1 MSKKRILLVED
12 NAKLQ
17 AMNKSMLEKQGFSV
31 NIALTLSQAWELLDS
46 FKPDAIILDRGMPDG
61 DGADFLAKLR
71 ENSRIPVVMLTGYKQ
86 RTEVQVGYDSGCDD
100 YITKPFDFDLLV
112 LRLNIL
118 LKRAEEVPE
127 TLTRGGLTL
136 KLTSQEAFMN
146 GVNLRLPPN
155 EYKLLQF
162 FIQNERRELSGDY
175 LYESVWGQ
183 PMIGAPT
190 ALRVAVSHLRKK
202 LADSGYFIITTRGS
216 GYSFE
221 SYEP

>member
-1 MSKKRILLVED
+1 MNKKRILLVED
-12 NAKLQ
+12 NATLQ

-31 NIALTLSQAWELLDS
+31 SIALTLSQAWELLDK

-71 ENSRIPVVMLTGYKQ
+71 KDSRIPVVMLTGYKQ
-86 RTEVQVGYDSGCDD
+86 RTEVQAGYDSGCDD
-100 YITKPFDFDLLV
+100 YITKPFDFDMMV
-112 LRLNIL
+112 CKLNVL

-127 TLTRGGLTL
+127 TLIRGGLTL
-136 KLTSQEAFMN
+136 KLTSQEAFMD

-162 FIQNERRELSGDY
+162 FMQNEGRELSGEY

-183 PMIGAPT
+183 PMLGNAT
-190 ALRVAVSHLRKK
+190 ALRVAISHLRKK
-202 LADSGYFIITTRGS
+202 LIDSGYVITTARGT
-216 GYSFE
+216 GYCFE
-221 SYEP
+221 PGVD